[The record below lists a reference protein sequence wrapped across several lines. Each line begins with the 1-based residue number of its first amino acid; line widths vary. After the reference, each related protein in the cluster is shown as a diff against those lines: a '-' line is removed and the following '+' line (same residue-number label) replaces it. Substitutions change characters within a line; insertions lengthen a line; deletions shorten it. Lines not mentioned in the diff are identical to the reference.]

1 MWLQQLQM
9 LLGLLLLCVSLFQLL
24 LQGLPLL
31 LLLECGLQRLQLFGL
46 LLLQR
51 QQGVSV
57 VVGKARVNVTG
68 LCLQLV
74 DLLLQGE
81 WVAMGLRTTV
91 QELAELLG
99 QPVCRVIVQWGK
111 ALAVL

>member
-51 QQGVSV
+51 QQGVCV

-81 WVAMGLRTTV
+81 WVAMACAP
-91 QELAELLG
+91 Q
-99 QPVCRVIVQWGK
+99 CRSWLSCWDSQCAG
-111 ALAVL
+111 